1 MSACT
6 GIIADKN
13 CEEVILEPRKIA
25 VRYIKTWFLVDL
37 LSSLPFDYIILFLLR
52 KPTLHM
58 SFVPVTIATVA
69 ATPVHLTTANL
80 TAVVYTCNVK
90 KCSV

>member
-37 LSSLPFDYIILFLLR
+37 LSSLPFDYIILLFT
-52 KPTLHM
+52 PE
-58 SFVPVTIATVA
+58 ANVA
-69 ATPVHLTTANL
+69 H
-80 TAVVYTCNVK
+80 VVRAGNYSNSRCNTCSSYNCK
-90 KCSV
+90 FNRRRLYL